1 MFIVQVMWHNFAKK
15 GPDMG
20 VAVPQAPLGGWGP
33 GPLKRVLTGPSF
45 LVNCNPG
52 NKFHNEFSPYNTSR
66 RTPVLVPIRALLVFH
81 PNVCCV

>member
-33 GPLKRVLTGPSF
+33 GPPQKSSHGS
-45 LVNCNPG
+45 
-52 NKFHNEFSPYNTSR
+52 
-66 RTPVLVPIRALLVFH
+66 
-81 PNVCCV
+81 